1 MVEACL
7 LFAQSM
13 CSFGCDVFSFGR
25 SSVWKPIDRLC
36 ASAFVTWQFTK
47 VVAVCCLLLPF
58 SATPQA
64 SFTLTTHYLPSCLQ
78 LFWLDMA
85 LLEWVIWCTSLLIG
99 ITCFKRSIFSL
110 KSAIAASAKDDS
122 LALDLSW
129 YFWWHTLW
137 HVSLPIGAALWSFAR
152 HSRLF
157 PGAVAG
163 VWIGTG

>member
-1 MVEACL
+1 MRRIFLRSLVSLETDRPLVRFRLRDLAIHK
-7 LFAQSM
+7 
-13 CSFGCDVFSFGR
+13 GCCCH
-25 SSVWKPIDRLC
+25 L
-36 ASAFVTWQFTK
+36 
-47 VVAVCCLLLPF
+47 VCCLLLPF

-64 SFTLTTHYLPSCLQ
+64 SFTLTTHYLPSFLQ

-110 KSAIAASAKDDS
+110 KSAITASAKDDS